1 MTQWSVRGSLQEG
14 LFKTSYVTSKENG
27 ISIGSMKRLYYLTTT
42 SVVLFALADLASSA
56 PATQELTGANYR
68 EWMKHIRPS
77 AEEGKWREISWRN
90 KLMPA
95 VNEAQK
101 LNRPVLL
108 WAMNGNP
115 CGET

>member
-1 MTQWSVRGSLQEG
+1 MVS
-14 LFKTSYVTSKENG
+14 
-27 ISIGSMKRLYYLTTT
+27 YLTAT
-42 SVVLFALADLASSA
+42 SLALLALADLGFSA
-56 PATQELTGANYR
+56 PATQELTAANYR
-68 EWMKHIRPS
+68 EWMEHVRPS
-77 AEEGKWREISWRN
+77 DEETKWRNIAWRN

-95 VNEAQK
+95 VAEARK

>member
-1 MTQWSVRGSLQEG
+1 MNTVSFLITSTFALISLAG
-14 LFKTSYVTSKENG
+14 
-27 ISIGSMKRLYYLTTT
+27 
-42 SVVLFALADLASSA
+42 SVVAA
-56 PATQELTGANYR
+56 PAIQELTAENYR
-68 EWMKHIRPS
+68 EWMEHVRPS
-77 AEEGKWREISWRN
+77 DKETQWRQISWRN

-95 VNEAQK
+95 VAEARK